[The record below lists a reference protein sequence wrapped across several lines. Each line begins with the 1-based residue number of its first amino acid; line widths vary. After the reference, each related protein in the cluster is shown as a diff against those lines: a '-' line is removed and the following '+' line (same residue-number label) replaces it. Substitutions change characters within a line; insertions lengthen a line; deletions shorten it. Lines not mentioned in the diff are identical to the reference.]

1 MKFETCCKGCVFAK
15 YKNDKQ
21 VGCELGRTE
30 LMNPSE
36 EGRTEDGVFNYVFDR
51 FCNAYRPD
59 EWKDVLS
66 EEEKKDMIATVKKET
81 RPTMCAFVFLNTK
94 SEDALSDLQY
104 TVSQLKAQEDADLR
118 CVVIIN
124 PKVEYSVGIQE
135 ILASEFDFD
144 KTEHHIVLS
153 LREQEDLF
161 LIDDAF
167 SHAKNGWILV
177 TESGEVIPPSLFS
190 KINKRINIDM
200 KRLILVKPYANW
212 NGMIFQAAI
221 YKFLDGN
228 KMLID
233 PETREAIEI
242 NFIEKVETLAAELE
256 DSDSVCGWE
265 DFLNDTP

>member
-1 MKFETCCKGCVFAK
+1 MKIETCCKGCVFAK
-15 YKNDKQ
+15 YEDDSQ
-21 VGCELGRTE
+21 VGCELGRVE
-30 LMNPSE
+30 LMNPSG
-36 EGRTEDGVFNYVFDR
+36 EGRIEDGVFNYVFKR
-51 FCNAYRPD
+51 FCNAYRP
-59 EWKDVLS
+59 EGWKDVLS
-66 EEEKKDMIATVKKET
+66 KEEKKDTIATVKKET
-81 RPTMCAFVFLNTK
+81 RPTMCAFVFLNTQ
-94 SEDALSDLQY
+94 SEDALNDLRY
-104 TVSQLKAQEDADLR
+104 TVGQLKVQEDADLR

-124 PKVEYSVGIQE
+124 PKVEYNGGIQE
-135 ILASEFDFD
+135 ILASEFDFN

-177 TESGEVIPPSLFS
+177 TESGEAVPPSLFS
-190 KINKRINIDM
+190 RINKKINIDM
-200 KRLILVKPYANW
+200 KRLVLVKPYENW

-233 PETREAIEI
+233 PETREAVEI
-242 NFIEKVETLAAELE
+242 NFLEKIEMLASESE
-256 DSDSVCGWE
+256 DSDSIYEWE

>member
-1 MKFETCCKGCVFAK
+1 MKIETHCKGCVFAK

-30 LMNPSE
+30 LMNPSQ
-36 EGRTEDGVFNYVFDR
+36 EGRTEDGVFNYTFDR
-51 FCNAYRPD
+51 FCNSYRPK
-59 EWKDVLS
+59 EWKDILS
-66 EEEKKDMIATVKKET
+66 EEEKGDLIATVKKET
-81 RPTMCAFVFLNTK
+81 RPTMCAFVFLNVK
-94 SEDALSDLQY
+94 SEDALSALQY

-118 CVVIIN
+118 CVVVIN
-124 PKVEYSVGIQE
+124 PKAEYSAGIQK

-167 SHAKNGWILV
+167 AHAKNGWILV
-177 TESGEVIPPSLFS
+177 TESGEAVPPSLFS
-190 KINKRINIDM
+190 KINKRVNIDM
-200 KRLILVKPYANW
+200 KRLILVKPYENW

-228 KMLID
+228 KMLVD

-242 NFIEKVETLAAELE
+242 NFLEKIEVLASGLE
-256 DSDSVCGWE
+256 DSDSVCEWG
-265 DFLNDTP
+265 DFLNDAP